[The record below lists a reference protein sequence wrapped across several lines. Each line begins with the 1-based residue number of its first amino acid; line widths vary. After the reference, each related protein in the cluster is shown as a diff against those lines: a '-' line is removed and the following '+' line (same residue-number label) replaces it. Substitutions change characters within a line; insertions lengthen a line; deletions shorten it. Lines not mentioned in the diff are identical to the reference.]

1 VRGRAGGQGEWCLG
15 SSGWFSGPVAGKIR
29 GAEVKSLGRALFVA
43 AGVLGAAPVFA
54 ADLPTKKPAPIP
66 EPALPS
72 IWTVDLTLYG
82 WALNID
88 GKSGIGRFPTS
99 PFFVSFDDIL
109 RHLDF
114 VVMANAIA
122 RNDTFIGG
130 VDLIWAR
137 LGTSLTY
144 KDPSSVLF
152 GTQADI
158 KLSVTIATAFGGVRI
173 PIGPPNLQLYG
184 TLGARYFND
193 GVAITLRTP
202 VFGFEHFTS
211 AHKDWIDPVIGLA
224 AHYRV
229 NDKWFVNAQAD
240 IGGLDKSATGQVLGS
255 VGYNWTQNIST
266 TVGYRVMYGYDK
278 DENARGGSFRL
289 QEWI

>member
-1 VRGRAGGQGEWCLG
+1 
-15 SSGWFSGPVAGKIR
+15 
-29 GAEVKSLGRALFVA
+29 
-43 AGVLGAAPVFA
+43 
-54 ADLPTKKPAPIP
+54 
-66 EPALPS
+66 
-72 IWTVDLTLYG
+72 
-82 WALNID
+82 
-88 GKSGIGRFPTS
+88 
-99 PFFVSFDDIL
+99 VSFDDIL
-109 RHLDF
+109 RLDF
-114 VVMANAIA
+114 VVMASAIA

-137 LGTSLTY
+137 VGSSLTY
-144 KDPSSVLF
+144 KNPSSVLF

-158 KLSVTIATAFGGVRI
+158 KLTPTIATAFGGVRI
-173 PIGPPNLQLYG
+173 PIGSPNLQLYG
-184 TLGARYFND
+184 TIGARYFND

-202 VFGFEHFTS
+202 VVGFEHHTS
-211 AHKDWIDPVIGLA
+211 ASRDWIDPVIGLA

-240 IGGLDKSATGQVLGS
+240 IGGLDKSATGQALGS

-289 QEWI
+289 QQWIYGPFAGFKYSF

>member
-1 VRGRAGGQGEWCLG
+1 MLKAVLAVVGMLAG
-15 SSGWFSGPVAGKIR
+15 SPAV
-29 GAEVKSLGRALFVA
+29 
-43 AGVLGAAPVFA
+43 A
-54 ADLPTKKPAPIP
+54 ADLPTKKPAPEAIP
-66 EPALPS
+66 EPVLPS
-72 IWTVDLTLYG
+72 NWTTDLTLYG
-82 WALNID
+82 WALNIAGD
-88 GKSGIGRFPTS
+88 SGIGRLPTS

-114 VVMANAIA
+114 VVMANVIA

-137 LGTSLTY
+137 LGTSQTY
-144 KDPSSVLF
+144 KDPSSALF

-211 AHKDWIDPVIGLA
+211 AHRDWIDPVIGLA
-224 AHYRV
+224 AHYGV

-240 IGGLDKSATGQVLGS
+240 IGGLDKSATGQALGS

-289 QEWI
+289 QEWIYGPFAGFKYSF